1 VAAISTNVIT
11 MAAAPF
17 PEEIHAIC
25 SAHSSRTQSLRFSS
39 IGEVENGS
47 AIQLQLF
54 APRPASHVQFD
65 PSRRGASLR
74 DMLIGAFP
82 VSLHHVLPFLDGVYD
97 ECPYCLGQSDC
108 SAVLILIYY
117 LHQLLTHLLSF
128 PLVVP
133 RIQEIVSATA
143 AKQEGGGRRGC
154 NRHFEEIGLVSCPLL
169 PHMLV
174 PWPTFSS
181 SLANAISTGEW
192 AG

>member
-1 VAAISTNVIT
+1 MAAISTNVIT

-143 AKQEGGGRRGC
+143 AKQEGGG
-154 NRHFEEIGLVSCPLL
+154 EED
-169 PHMLV
+169 
-174 PWPTFSS
+174 
-181 SLANAISTGEW
+181 AIDILKKLNKSTGTNWW
-192 AG
+192 AVDWLVAHYYPTC

>member
-1 VAAISTNVIT
+1 LWPLAAISTNVIT
-11 MAAAPF
+11 MAAAPEFDLF

-25 SAHSSRTQSLRFSS
+25 SAHSSRTQSLRFIS

-54 APRPASHVQFD
+54 APRPAPHVQFD

-74 DMLIGAFP
+74 DKLIGAFP
-82 VSLHHVLPFLDGVYD
+82 VSLHRVLPLDVVYD

-117 LHQLLTHLLSF
+117 LHQLLTHVLSF

-143 AKQEGGGRRGC
+143 AKQERGGER
-154 NRHFEEIGLVSCPLL
+154 
-169 PHMLV
+169 MQ
-174 PWPTFSS
+174 
-181 SLANAISTGEW
+181 
-192 AG
+192 

>member
-1 VAAISTNVIT
+1 MAAISTNVIT

-97 ECPYCLGQSDC
+97 KCPYCFGQSDC

-117 LHQLLTHLLSF
+117 LH
-128 PLVVP
+128 
-133 RIQEIVSATA
+133 
-143 AKQEGGGRRGC
+143 
-154 NRHFEEIGLVSCPLL
+154 
-169 PHMLV
+169 
-174 PWPTFSS
+174 
-181 SLANAISTGEW
+181 
-192 AG
+192 